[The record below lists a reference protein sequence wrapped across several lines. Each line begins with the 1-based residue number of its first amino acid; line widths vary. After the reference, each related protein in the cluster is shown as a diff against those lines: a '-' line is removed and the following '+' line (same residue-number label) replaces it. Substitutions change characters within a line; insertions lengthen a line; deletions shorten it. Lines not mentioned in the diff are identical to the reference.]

1 MGGDTRRN
9 KIIQI
14 ALWEIDRRQ
23 AEHFQSRSATAAEKS
38 HLEIMRATK
47 EIGLATWALVF
58 LAAAQL
64 VRDDPMRVVIVTV
77 IAFAY
82 LVLRLLQARV

>member
-1 MGGDTRRN
+1 MTDFLEPLGEEQRLEMALENPRGFSDVELARRAFQSLGGDTRRN

-38 HLEIMRATK
+38 HLEIMGATK
-47 EIGLATWALVF
+47 EIGSP
-58 LAAAQL
+58 
-64 VRDDPMRVVIVTV
+64 RGR
-77 IAFAY
+77 
-82 LVLRLLQARV
+82 